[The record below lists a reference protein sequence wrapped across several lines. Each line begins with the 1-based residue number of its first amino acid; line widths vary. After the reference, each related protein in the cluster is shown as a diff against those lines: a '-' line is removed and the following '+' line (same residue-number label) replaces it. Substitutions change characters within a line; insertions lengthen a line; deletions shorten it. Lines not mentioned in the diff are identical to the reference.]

1 MNWQEHISNYN
12 KLNVDGNV
20 SIRDYASDHGL
31 NYNTAR
37 RYLTKKSSDQTN
49 DQVIN
54 DQLAGKGKGTRKA
67 PASSSTRATPGGTK
81 KGAARTKAAPAN
93 PKKPAAIKKRKAE
106 VIKFEQR
113 GHERHTID
121 NDWKKGALDNLPVTI
136 EHDDPKPPALRRVRS
151 GIHQKLTQ
159 MDIEGALKKLQD
171 GWLDNLDANL
181 MASALARHDM
191 LLQVHQLATEELQI
205 RIDVY
210 NGVITPDDSRWVD
223 LGDNPR
229 HPMYDLVEL
238 NVKCG
243 FALSD
248 AQARISQLAQART
261 KHKIMLEKHE
271 REMLAVDKEH
281 IDKAYALV
289 DDGTLT
295 PLEAARWLERRGV
308 KPPATLLVEANKE
321 LNDDTPPDSD
331 EVNTLDKDQ
340 MDKEARAYAEMRRN
354 KDAFLAERRA
364 TVAGIVDR
372 GGYGD
377 LDENGQRRDGEGLDE
392 YDDEEFDVEATQKQ
406 YLEEDGAEEW
416 EAE

>member
-1 MNWQEHISNYN
+1 MI
-12 KLNVDGNV
+12 KL
-20 SIRDYASDHGL
+20 
-31 NYNTAR
+31 
-37 RYLTKKSSDQTN
+37 
-49 DQVIN
+49 
-54 DQLAGKGKGTRKA
+54 
-67 PASSSTRATPGGTK
+67 
-81 KGAARTKAAPAN
+81 AARGHTKA
-93 PKKPAAIKKRKAE
+93 
-106 VIKFEQR
+106 R
-113 GHERHTID
+113 GEGE
-121 NDWKKGALDNLPVTI
+121 NGWKKGAQHVIDNHPVTLD
-136 EHDDPKPPALRRVRS
+136 HDDPKPPARRRLRTGVN
-151 GIHQKLTQ
+151 QKLTPY
-159 MDIEGALKKLQD
+159 DIAAAVEKLQN
-171 GWLDNLDANL
+171 GWVDNLDANL